1 MNRIALLSRRVLVLF
16 AVQFFLAAPAMAED
30 SGVVPAVI
38 TSRPISNF
46 RIGSSET
53 HFGSLEFV
61 GGLEMTST
69 NREFGGLSAFRY
81 LDSGKEFLGITDTGL
96 WYAGK
101 MVRDEKGRP
110 ASIGDFRLAPIQSEE
125 GMPVEGKW
133 NSDAE
138 GMSVS
143 GKTVTVSFERI
154 HRIAEFAL
162 DLENFASKPRDLPLP
177 MPKDELRNNRGI
189 EIIAYA
195 PAAGSLLGARVAVT
209 EKSINESGDM
219 FAAVLEGPRKGIFYV
234 RRLDDFDISD
244 GDFLPSGDLL
254 LLERRFSI
262 ASGVTLRIRR
272 IAAEDIRPGA
282 TVDGPFILQADM
294 RDQIDN
300 MEGLDV
306 WQAEDGSTRL
316 SMVSDDNHS
325 IVQRNLYL
333 EFRLAE

>member
-1 MNRIALLSRRVLVLF
+1 MNRIALLYRRALLFSTIPFLFVAPVL
-16 AVQFFLAAPAMAED
+16 AED
-30 SGVVPAVI
+30 SGVVPATI
-38 TSRPISNF
+38 TSRIISNF

-53 HFGSLEFV
+53 RFGSLAFV

-69 NREFGGLSAFRY
+69 NPEFSGLSAFRY

-101 MVRDEKGRP
+101 MLRDEEGRP
-110 ASIGDFRLAPIQSEE
+110 VSIGDFRLAPIQSEE

-143 GKTVTVSFERI
+143 GQTVTMSFERV

-162 DLENFASKPRDLPLP
+162 DLENFASR
-177 MPKDELRNNRGI
+177 PKDIPLAIPKNELRNNRGI
-189 EIIAYA
+189 ETIAYA
-195 PAAGSLLGARVAVT
+195 PASSPLQGARVAVT
-209 EKSINESGDM
+209 EHSINKAGDM
-219 FAAVLEGPRKGIFYV
+219 FAAVLEGPREGIFYV
-234 RRLDDFDISD
+234 KRLDDFDISD
-244 GDFLPSGDLL
+244 GDFLPNGDLL

-272 IAAEDIRPGA
+272 IAADDIRPGA
-282 TVDGPFILQADM
+282 TVDGSIILDADM
-294 RDQIDN
+294 RYQIDN

-306 WQAEDGSTRL
+306 WLAEDGSTRL
-316 SMVSDDNHS
+316 SLVSDDNHS

>member
-1 MNRIALLSRRVLVLF
+1 MSWIALHFRRVPILLTVPFLF
-16 AVQFFLAAPAMAED
+16 AAPLLAADQGIVAAD
-30 SGVVPAVI
+30 I
-38 TSRPISNF
+38 TSRTITSF

-53 HFGSLEFV
+53 RFDALTFV
-61 GGLEMTST
+61 GGLEMTSG

-81 LDSGKEFLGITDTGL
+81 LDSGKEFLGITDTGF

-101 MVRDEKGRP
+101 MERDERGRP
-110 ASIGDFRLAPIQSEE
+110 ASVSGFRLAPIQSEE
-125 GMPVEGKW
+125 GTPVEGKW

-143 GKTVTVSFERI
+143 GKTVTMSFERI
-154 HRIAEFAL
+154 HRIAEFTL

-177 MPKDELRNNRGI
+177 IPRNELRNNRGI
-189 EIIAYA
+189 ETIAYA
-195 PAAGSLLGARVAVT
+195 PASSPLEGARVAIT
-209 EKSINESGDM
+209 EKSINKAGDM
-219 FAAVLEGPRKGIFYV
+219 FAAVLEGSRKGTFYV
-234 RRLDDFDISD
+234 KRRDDFDISD
-244 GDFLPSGDLL
+244 GDFLPNGDLL

-272 IAAEDIRPGA
+272 IAADDISPGT

-306 WQAEDGSTRL
+306 WQAEDGSTRI

>member
-1 MNRIALLSRRVLVLF
+1 MGWIALIFRRAPLFFTIPFLHGASAWAEEGGVSPVVVSSR
-16 AVQFFLAAPAMAED
+16 
-30 SGVVPAVI
+30 
-38 TSRPISNF
+38 TISSF

-53 HFGSLEFV
+53 RFGTLEFV

-69 NREFGGLSAFRY
+69 NPEFSGLSAFRY
-81 LDSGKEFLGITDTGL
+81 LDRGQAFLGITDTGL

-101 MVRDEKGRP
+101 MLRDARGRP
-110 ASIGDFRLAPIQSEE
+110 DSIVDFRMAPIQSEE
-125 GMPVEGKW
+125 GVPAEGKW

-143 GKTVTVSFERI
+143 GQIVTVSFERV

-162 DLENFASKPRDLPLP
+162 DLDNFASKPTYLPLP
-177 MPKDELRNNRGI
+177 MPKNELRNNRGI
-189 EIIAYA
+189 ETIAHS
-195 PAAGSLLGARVAVT
+195 PASSPLQGARVAVT
-209 EKSINESGDM
+209 EKSINEMGDA
-219 FAAVLEGPRKGIFYV
+219 FAAVLEGPREGIFYV
-234 RRLDDFDISD
+234 KRRDDFDISD
-244 GDFLPSGDLL
+244 GDFLPDGDLL
-254 LLERRFSI
+254 LIERRFSI
-262 ASGVTLRIRR
+262 SSGVTLRIRR
-272 IAAEDIRPGA
+272 IAADSIKPGA
-282 TVDGPFILQADM
+282 TVDGPIILDADM

-316 SMVSDDNHS
+316 SMVSDDNRS

>member
-1 MNRIALLSRRVLVLF
+1 MGWIARLFRRAPLFLTVPLLLVAPSSAEEGGVARV
-16 AVQFFLAAPAMAED
+16 
-30 SGVVPAVI
+30 VV
-38 TSRPISNF
+38 TSRTISSF

-53 HFGSLEFV
+53 RFGTLEFV

-69 NREFGGLSAFRY
+69 NPEFSGLSAFRY
-81 LDSGKEFLGITDTGL
+81 LDRGQAFLGITDTGL

-101 MVRDEKGRP
+101 MVRDSRGRP
-110 ASIGDFRLAPIQSEE
+110 ASIDEFRMAPIQSEE

-143 GKTVTVSFERI
+143 GQIVTMSFERV

-162 DLENFASKPRDLPLP
+162 DPNNFVSKPKYLPLP
-177 MPKDELRNNRGI
+177 IPKNELRNNRGI
-189 EIIAYA
+189 ETIAYA
-195 PAAGSLLGARVAVT
+195 PASSPLQGARVAVT
-209 EKSINESGDM
+209 EKSINEAGDV
-219 FAAVLEGPRKGIFYV
+219 FAAVLEGPREGIFYV
-234 RRLDDFDISD
+234 KRLDDFDISD
-244 GDFLPSGDLL
+244 GDFLPDGDLL
-254 LLERRFSI
+254 LLERRFSMS
-262 ASGVTLRIRR
+262 SGVTLRIRR
-272 IAAEDIRPGA
+272 IAADTITPGA
-282 TVDGPFILQADM
+282 TVDGLIILGADM

>member
-1 MNRIALLSRRVLVLF
+1 MNRIALFFRRAPLF
-16 AVQFFLAAPAMAED
+16 CTVPFLFVATALAED
-30 SGVVPAVI
+30 SAVSPAVI
-38 TSRPISNF
+38 TSQVISNF
-46 RIGSSET
+46 RIGSSDT
-53 HFGSLEFV
+53 RFGALEFV
-61 GGLEMTST
+61 GGLEMTSA
-69 NREFGGLSAFRY
+69 NREFSGLSAFRY

-101 MVRDEKGRP
+101 MLRDERGRP
-110 ASIGDFRLAPIQSEE
+110 ASINDFRLAPIQSEE
-125 GMPVEGKW
+125 GLPVEGKW

-143 GKTVTVSFERI
+143 GQTATVSFERI

-162 DLENFASKPRDLPLP
+162 DLENFASKPKDIPLP
-177 MPKDELRNNRGI
+177 IPKNELRNNRGI
-189 EIIAYA
+189 ETIAYA
-195 PAAGSLLGARVAVT
+195 PVSSPLQGARVAVT
-209 EKSINESGDM
+209 EKSINGAGDM
-219 FAAVLEGPRKGIFYV
+219 FAAVLEGPREGIFYV
-234 RRLDDFDISD
+234 KRLDDFDISD
-244 GDFLPSGDLL
+244 GDFLPNGDLL

-262 ASGVTLRIRR
+262 SSGVTLRIRR
-272 IAAEDIRPGA
+272 IAAEDIGPGA

-316 SMVSDDNHS
+316 SLVSDDNHS

>member
-1 MNRIALLSRRVLVLF
+1 MGWIALLLRRALPFLTLPCLLV
-16 AVQFFLAAPAMAED
+16 APAFAEEGGV
-30 SGVVPAVI
+30 SGITI
-38 TSRPISNF
+38 TSRMISSF
-46 RIGSSET
+46 RIGSSQT
-53 HFGSLEFV
+53 RFGALEFV

-69 NREFGGLSAFRY
+69 YREFGGLSAFHY
-81 LDSGKEFLGITDTGL
+81 LDQGQAFVGVTDTGF
-96 WYAGK
+96 WYAGQ
-101 MVRDEKGRP
+101 MQRDAGGRP
-110 ASIGDFRLAPIQSEE
+110 ASISNFRIAPIQSEE

-138 GMSVS
+138 GMSIS
-143 GKTVTVSFERI
+143 GQTVTMSFERV

-162 DLENFASKPRDLPLP
+162 DLDGFASKPSYLPLP
-177 MPKDELRNNRGI
+177 FPRNELRNNRGI
-189 EIIAYA
+189 ETIAYA
-195 PAAGSLLGARVAVT
+195 PASGPLQGARVAVT
-209 EKSINESGDM
+209 EKSINEVGDA

-234 RRLDDFDISD
+234 KRRDDFDISD
-244 GDFLPSGDLL
+244 GDFLPDGDLL
-254 LLERRFSI
+254 LLERKFSI

-272 IAAEDIRPGA
+272 IEARAIKPGA
-282 TVDGPFILQADM
+282 TVDGPIILDADM

-306 WQAEDGSTRL
+306 WQADDGSTRV

>member
-1 MNRIALLSRRVLVLF
+1 MGWIARFCRRAPLFFTVLLLPI
-16 AVQFFLAAPAMAED
+16 APVSAEEG
-30 SGVVPAVI
+30 GV
-38 TSRPISNF
+38 SPIDVKSWNISSF

-53 HFGSLEFV
+53 RFGALEFI
-61 GGLEMTST
+61 GGLEMTSS
-69 NREFGGLSAFRY
+69 NPEFGGLSAFHF
-81 LDSGKEFLGITDTGL
+81 LDRGKEFLGITDTGL
-96 WYAGK
+96 WYRGK
-101 MVRDEKGRP
+101 MVRGPQGRP
-110 ASIGDFRLAPIQSEE
+110 ATVDDFRMAPIQSEE

-143 GKTVTVSFERI
+143 GQTVTMSFERV

-162 DLENFASKPRDLPLP
+162 NLDNFASRPKELPLP

-189 EIIAYA
+189 ETIAYA
-195 PAAGSLLGARVAVT
+195 PASSPLQGARIAVT
-209 EKSINESGDM
+209 EKSINEEGDA

-234 RRLDDFDISD
+234 KRHDDFDISD
-244 GDFLPSGDLL
+244 GDFLPDGDLL

-272 IAAEDIRPGA
+272 IAADAIRPGA
-282 TVDGPFILQADM
+282 TVDGYIILDADM